1 MALHYDIRKC
11 NPSTI
16 QDDKDSCDHYVIC
29 MLSMHYG
36 IPEITEKNVDE
47 VFARIQSLEAEG
59 GYRLANGESI
69 KFTLEEVRRWI
80 GLKTNVVAITNRS
93 FWHTHKRAK
102 A

>member
-29 MLSMHYG
+29 TLSMLYG
-36 IPEITEKNVDE
+36 IPEITDKNVNE
-47 VFARIQSLEAEG
+47 VFARIQSLEGKG
-59 GYRLANGESI
+59 GHRLANGENI
-69 KFTLEEVRRWI
+69 RFTLEEVRRWI

-93 FWHTHKRAK
+93 FWHKNKRVK

>member
-11 NPSTI
+11 NPATI
-16 QDDKDSCDHYVIC
+16 QNEKDACDHYVIC
-29 MLSMHYG
+29 LLTILG
-36 IPEITEKNVDE
+36 GVPEITEANVNE
-47 VFARIQSLEAEG
+47 FFARIQAIESDG

-80 GLKTNVVAITNRS
+80 GLKTNVVAISNRS
-93 FWHTHKRAK
+93 FWHTHKRVK